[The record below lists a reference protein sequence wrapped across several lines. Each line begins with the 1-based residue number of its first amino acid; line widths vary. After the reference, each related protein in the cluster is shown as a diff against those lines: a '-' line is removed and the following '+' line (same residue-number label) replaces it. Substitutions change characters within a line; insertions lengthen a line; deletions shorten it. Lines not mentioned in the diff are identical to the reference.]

1 MSSPRSRSAP
11 SVPALAKRILSPLAV
26 AWLCLAALALG
37 PREALTE
44 PNPQPNT
51 ARANARQLLAI
62 SRQALAD
69 TARAAGAARI
79 DRGNSRHHPFWTCF
93 DEMARSLE
101 RIGDSM
107 RARDPRLLEDL
118 RAGTRALEALNTVW
132 RWTGAGDTAA
142 VTTSLQA
149 VSVSYRLLRSQYGRE
164 ALRARHGG
172 TLTGAERRQL
182 EAWQRTQRRLAARLE
197 VLQAEA
203 ARQHRAR
210 MEEELRRLAER
221 SQRIAFAPVTLAAYL
236 EASETADTVQGEW
249 DGTSYYA
256 EPEDAPI
263 WEDTYEIVEELSAE
277 EERPQGAPAAPLE
290 DADPGVVILA
300 NLATGESWSFLED
313 ETEIPAELGF
323 RLSEEIDE
331 SLDAMPAVPAIS
343 AEEIPDGELWAS
355 QGIAEGGGPDTDT
368 ADDVETV
375 DVVEPERVLNE
386 EPAAAPAEKEPAA
399 AGVRIPILGKILKL

>member
-1 MSSPRSRSAP
+1 MPSPRSRPAP
-11 SVPALAKRILSPLAV
+11 SVPALVQKILILLV
-26 AWLCLAALALG
+26 AGWVGLAAPVLAD
-37 PREALTE
+37 
-44 PNPQPNT
+44 PQAPAQANA
-51 ARANARQLLAI
+51 ARANARQLLGI

-79 DRGNSRHHPFWTCF
+79 DRGNSRHQPFWTSF
-93 DEMARSLE
+93 DAMARALDH
-101 RIGDSM
+101 IGDSM

-132 RWTGAGDTAA
+132 RWTGDDSA

-197 VLQAEA
+197 VLQTEA

-221 SQRIAFAPVTLAAYL
+221 SQRIAFAPVTLVTYL
-236 EASETADTVQGEW
+236 EASEAADTVQGGW

-277 EERPQGAPAAPLE
+277 DELPQGDAFAPQA
-290 DADPGVVILA
+290 DAEPGLVILA

-331 SLDAMPAVPAIS
+331 SLDAMPAVPVVD

-355 QGIAEGGGPDTDT
+355 QAIAEGGGPDTGIE
-368 ADDVETV
+368 DDDMETV
-375 DVVEPERVLNE
+375 DVVEPERVLE
-386 EPAAAPAEKEPAA
+386 PEPAAAPAKQEPAA